1 MVLQS
6 FPNKN
11 ILSTVTHLSHVGLEC
26 VVKCSTLIVG
36 EVVK

>member
-6 FPNKN
+6 FPIKN

-26 VVKCSTLIVG
+26 VVRYSTLVVE
-36 EVVK
+36 EVII